1 MITIYDVIKKPII
14 TEKAVEAKETLNQV
28 TFAVDP
34 RATKLQIKQAVQK
47 LFDVKVK
54 DVRTMNTKGKEK
66 RFGRTTGKRNDT
78 KKAIVVLAD
87 GETLEF
93 V

>member
-1 MITIYDVIKKPII
+1 MITIFDVIKKPLI
-14 TEKAVEAKETLNQV
+14 TEKAVEAKESLNQV
-28 TFAVDP
+28 TFAIDP
-34 RATKLQIKQAVQK
+34 RATKKLIKQAVEK

-54 DVRTMNTKGKEK
+54 DVRTMNYKGKAK
-66 RFGRTTGKRNDT
+66 RFGRSNGKRSDW

-87 GETLEF
+87 GEKLEF

>member
-1 MITIYDVIKKPII
+1 MMTMYDVIKKPII

-34 RATKLQIKQAVQK
+34 RATKLQIKEAVQA

-54 DVRTMNTKGKEK
+54 DVRTMNNKGKEK
-66 RFGRTTGKRNDT
+66 RFGKNMGKRNDT
-78 KKAIVVLAD
+78 KKAVVVLAD

>member
-1 MITIYDVIKKPII
+1 MMTVYDIIKKPVI
-14 TEKAVEAKETLNQV
+14 TEKAVDAKENLNQI

-34 RATKLQIKQAVQK
+34 RATKLQIKEAVQQ
-47 LFDVKVK
+47 LFEVKVK
-54 DVRTMNTKGKEK
+54 DVRTMNNKGKEK
-66 RFGRTTGKRNDT
+66 RFGRVTGRRSDW
-78 KKAIVVLAD
+78 KKAVVVLAE

>member
-1 MITIYDVIKKPII
+1 MITIYDIIKKPVI
-14 TEKAVEAKETLNQV
+14 TEKAVEAKETLNQI

-34 RATKLQIKQAVQK
+34 RATKLQVKEAVQA

-54 DVRTMNTKGKEK
+54 DVRTMNNKGKQK
-66 RFGRTTGKRNDT
+66 RFGRTLGKRNDW
-78 KKAIVVLAD
+78 KKAIVVLAE

>member
-1 MITIYDVIKKPII
+1 MITIYDVIKKPVI

-34 RATKLQIKQAVQK
+34 RATKLQIKEAVQT

-54 DVRTMNTKGKEK
+54 DVRTLNNKGKAK
-66 RFGRTTGKRNDT
+66 RFGKAVGKRNDT

>member
-1 MITIYDVIKKPII
+1 MTIYDIIKKPVI
-14 TEKAVEAKETLNQV
+14 TEKAVEAKETLNQI

-34 RATKLQIKQAVQK
+34 RATKLQVKEAVQS
-47 LFDVKVK
+47 LFNVKVK
-54 DVRTMNTKGKEK
+54 DVRTMNNKGKAK
-66 RFGRTTGKRNDT
+66 RFGRSLGKRNDW
-78 KKAIVVLAD
+78 KKAIVVLAE

>member
-1 MITIYDVIKKPII
+1 MTVYDIIKKPVI
-14 TEKAVEAKETLNQV
+14 TEKAVEAKETLNHV

-34 RATKLQIKQAVQK
+34 RATKLQIKQAVQS

-54 DVRTMNTKGKEK
+54 NVRTMNIKGKEK
-66 RFGRTTGKRNDT
+66 RFGKANGKRNDW

>member
-1 MITIYDVIKKPII
+1 MMTIYDIIKRPVI
-14 TEKAVEAKETLNQV
+14 TEKAVEAKESLNQI
-28 TFAVDP
+28 TFEVDK
-34 RATKLQIKQAVQK
+34 RATKLQVKEAVQK

-54 DVRTMNTKGKEK
+54 DVRTMNNKGKEK
-66 RFGRTTGKRNDT
+66 RFGRMMGKRQDW
-78 KKAIVVLAD
+78 KKAVVVLAD

>member
-1 MITIYDVIKKPII
+1 MMTVYDIIKKPVI
-14 TEKAVEAKETLNQV
+14 TEKAVEAKENLNQV

-34 RATKLQIKQAVQK
+34 RATKLQIKEAVQS

-54 DVRTMNTKGKEK
+54 DVRTMNNKGKAK
-66 RFGRTTGKRNDT
+66 RFGKSNGKRSDW
-78 KKAIVVLAD
+78 KKALVVLAD